1 MSEIK
6 TLSELALE
14 RVNKC
19 SDELAKKYLKSVRA
33 IYGSTEHGS
42 PVHIGS
48 SVAIIYKE
56 EKYLITAAH
65 VLDENKLTALYV
77 SGESHLTLIEA
88 TAFVTSAPEGNRDD
102 DIIDF
107 AIIHIDEK
115 LQSDIGD
122 IHYIS
127 KSEMLLND
135 LDGNYRCCLA
145 LGYPNSKNKV
155 KLKGGN
161 HIKEASFV
169 YAGYL
174 KSDAELYIR
183 TGTNPKYHYLLD
195 YNWKYSKDEHNNIV
209 SSVRPRGVSGG
220 GLFLIEKI
228 IEPESYRPNVP
239 CSGKLIGILIEFRKN
254 QNVLVYTK
262 LAVIINILEN
272 NLTR

>member
-6 TLSELALE
+6 TLSEFALE

-33 IYGSTEHGS
+33 IYGSTEHGR

-65 VLDENKLTALYV
+65 VLDENKLTTLYV

-107 AIIHIDEK
+107 AIIHLNEK

-135 LDGNYRCCLA
+135 LDGNHRCCLA

-155 KLKGGN
+155 KPNGGN

-169 YAGYL
+169 YTGYL
-174 KSDAELYIR
+174 KSDAELYSK
-183 TGTNPKYHYLLD
+183 TGTNPKHHYLLD
-195 YNWKYSKDEHNNIV
+195 YDRKHSKDEHNNIV
-209 SSVRPRGVSGG
+209 NSVGPRGVSGG

-254 QNVLVYTK
+254 QKVLVYTK
-262 LAVIINILEN
+262 LAVIVNVLEN
-272 NLTR
+272 NLTH